1 MKKSDFLLLYLL
13 ALLVLSITFIYQS
26 DPGYMDSEFYYLG
39 SRQILSGKL
48 TIPVIWN
55 YLDNPNS
62 LPNPTFSYWMP
73 FASLV
78 SAISMGI
85 FGVSFLGSRILLLLF
100 AAGLAPLAYWLS
112 FKITSNHFT
121 SIIAG
126 LLAIFSG
133 YYLKF
138 LTIPETILPYMI
150 LGSLYF
156 FQFGK
161 LFDRKKEKE
170 IRSREIIFFGLIT
183 GFLHLSRVDGIIFF
197 ILGIILIFYLCFTN
211 FKFDRIKAIRD
222 ISIFIGTY
230 CLVMSFWL
238 VSNLE
243 FYQSIFS
250 PASSKAMWIATY
262 DDTFIYPASE
272 LTLDYWLENSI
283 LLRPSQIFEALK
295 LNVSNLLAVQ
305 TLVFGFPLFILGI
318 VKNFRNST
326 LRIGIIYYGLIFL
339 LMTIIFPLAG
349 SRGGFLHSA
358 SATQILIWVM
368 IADGLQG
375 FFKWGIQKRNWQLK
389 RSQKMFGSAFI
400 VLIFLFSFIVYRSD
414 VVGDS
419 LHELKWGR
427 DYSTYQSVE
436 AIISQISTDK
446 KEVIMINNPLGYY
459 YSTDRW
465 GIVIPNSESDQF
477 LEVINQFNVKFIVL
491 DNNLPNKFKEN
502 HFSLIEEN
510 FEIIQDLPSGI
521 KIYEHKN

>member
-1 MKKSDFLLLYLL
+1 
-13 ALLVLSITFIYQS
+13 
-26 DPGYMDSEFYYLG
+26 
-39 SRQILSGKL
+39 
-48 TIPVIWN
+48 
-55 YLDNPNS
+55 
-62 LPNPTFSYWMP
+62 
-73 FASLV
+73 
-78 SAISMGI
+78 
-85 FGVSFLGSRILLLLF
+85 
-100 AAGLAPLAYWLS
+100 
-112 FKITSNHFT
+112 
-121 SIIAG
+121 
-126 LLAIFSG
+126 
-133 YYLKF
+133 
-138 LTIPETILPYMI
+138 
-150 LGSLYF
+150 
-156 FQFGK
+156 
-161 LFDRKKEKE
+161 
-170 IRSREIIFFGLIT
+170 
-183 GFLHLSRVDGIIFF
+183 
-197 ILGIILIFYLCFTN
+197 
-211 FKFDRIKAIRD
+211 
-222 ISIFIGTY
+222 
-230 CLVMSFWL
+230 
-238 VSNLE
+238 
-243 FYQSIFS
+243 
-250 PASSKAMWIATY
+250 
-262 DDTFIYPASE
+262 
-272 LTLDYWLENSI
+272 
-283 LLRPSQIFEALK
+283 
-295 LNVSNLLAVQ
+295 
-305 TLVFGFPLFILGI
+305 
-318 VKNFRNST
+318 
-326 LRIGIIYYGLIFL
+326 
-339 LMTIIFPLAG
+339 MTIIFPLAG